1 MLAQIDGLT
10 AQTDML
16 TTRIEQLIT
25 AIPAAQGVDPD
36 GSTGPMTRRG
46 PDAPVLPAID
56 RLTEFAIPCLDGD
69 LAHAGDRAP

>member
-16 TTRIEQLIT
+16 TTWIEQLIT

-36 GSTGPMTRRG
+36 GSAGPMTRRG